1 MQDNTNEWQSK
12 QDRTQNNDDPE
23 QVQVPSSLLS
33 NILHHL
39 ELSPEQ
45 TPAEPSLNDLR
56 LKLRSTAW
64 QDRTLA
70 LHSLEKL
77 KYPVS
82 IDLLSPFL
90 QDEDATVRAA
100 TVHALSI
107 ISKQVPLHWLIKALH
122 DTNWHVR
129 EVAIFALAKQ
139 GSRIPRE
146 VLMTALHD
154 KDGSVREA
162 ASFVLQQNSV
172 DKNSSALYGQLR
184 EEIPMHHE
192 LYDPTRINDKSN
204 GHSPESTPPAEWS
217 GVFMEYGGNSA
228 HPYTVNEQVQAYAAG
243 QYTPHNATPYGV
255 PSDEYAEIMPSRHEK
270 VTSYRMRRKSHKGW
284 WAIIVVVA
292 LLFLGV
298 GRLSTMFAPQINFGI
313 GPKDVKSVVVSK
325 NVDGFP
331 MRSTY
336 EIIMQTAL
344 SSTLHL
350 TSQQLLAKLKERGS
364 FNIIA
369 IDQGVSTSDLGKA
382 ELNAFNTILHDAAS
396 TGQISP
402 AYADQWMNQLQN
414 NSDLR
419 DKIAVTLVMAAP
431 TP

>member
-1 MQDNTNEWQSK
+1 MGPSDEQLPDLVELLATNL
-12 QDRTQNNDDPE
+12 DRYFPQLVLSTQ
-23 QVQVPSSLLS
+23 Q
-33 NILHHL
+33 
-39 ELSPEQ
+39 
-45 TPAEPSLNDLR
+45 R
-56 LKLRSTAW
+56 LYA
-64 QDRTLA
+64 
-70 LHSLEKL
+70 
-77 KYPVS
+77 
-82 IDLLSPFL
+82 
-90 QDEDATVRAA
+90 
-100 TVHALSI
+100 
-107 ISKQVPLHWLIKALH
+107 
-122 DTNWHVR
+122 
-129 EVAIFALAKQ
+129 FALRQA
-139 GSRIPRE
+139 GSPQ
-146 VLMTALHD
+146 D
-154 KDGSVREA
+154 
-162 ASFVLQQNSV
+162 
-172 DKNSSALYGQLR
+172 
-184 EEIPMHHE
+184 
-192 LYDPTRINDKSN
+192 
-204 GHSPESTPPAEWS
+204 AEDI
-217 GVFMEYGGNSA
+217 M
-228 HPYTVNEQVQAYAAG
+228 NEQVQAYAAG

-313 GPKDVKSVVVSK
+313 DQKDVKSVVVSK

-364 FNIIA
+364 PNIIA
-369 IDQGVSTSDLGKA
+369 IDQGVSTSYLGKA